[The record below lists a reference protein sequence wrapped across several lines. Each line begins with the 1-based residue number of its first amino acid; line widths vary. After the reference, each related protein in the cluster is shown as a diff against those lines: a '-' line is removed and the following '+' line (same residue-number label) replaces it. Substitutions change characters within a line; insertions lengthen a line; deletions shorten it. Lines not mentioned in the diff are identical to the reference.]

1 MKKNN
6 IILEKMKKINF
17 ILTSKNMFFF
27 SRFFLLEKNSFL
39 HENEISLIM

>member
-27 SRFFLLEKNSFL
+27 QDFFC
-39 HENEISLIM
+39 